1 MTSGTYRHYFD
12 VEGKRYSHILDAKTG
27 APVDHDTVSV
37 TVLHDNSTQ
46 ADAWS
51 TALLCLGK
59 TRGLEAANKAGIA
72 ALFIEHQGEAFN
84 ETRSTPL
91 EALKQIT
98 IE

>member
-1 MTSGTYRHYFD
+1 
-12 VEGKRYSHILDAKTG
+12 
-27 APVDHDTVSV
+27 
-37 TVLHDNSTQ
+37 VLHNNPTQ

-59 TRGLEAANKAGIA
+59 TKGLEVANQAGIA
-72 ALFIEHQGEAFN
+72 VLFIEQQGEVFN
-84 ETRSTPL
+84 EFRSAPF